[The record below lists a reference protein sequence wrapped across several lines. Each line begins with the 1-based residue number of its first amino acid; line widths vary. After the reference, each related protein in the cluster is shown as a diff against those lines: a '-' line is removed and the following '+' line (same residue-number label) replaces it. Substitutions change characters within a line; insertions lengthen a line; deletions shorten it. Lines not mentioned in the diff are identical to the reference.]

1 MSDTIP
7 AVSENTEGAFCA
19 VAAGASS
26 KPAASDVARGDRL
39 FTGSL
44 AFVALRC
51 TLRYV
56 ALPFLLPLV
65 GLSGGLSALIALAID
80 AVAATTILLN
90 VRRLWNTSWR
100 WRYVGLGAVMMVVIA
115 VLAWGD
121 LQTLIH

>member
-1 MSDTIP
+1 MSDKTP
-7 AVSENTEGAFCA
+7 VVSENTDSAFCA
-19 VAAGASS
+19 VAAGTANR
-26 KPAASDVARGDRL
+26 PAVSDVARGDRL

-90 VRRLWNTSWR
+90 VRRLWHTSWR

-115 VLAWGD
+115 ILAWGD
-121 LQTLIH
+121 LQTLIQ